1 MLIIT
6 SLLIAYLA
14 FRYSDKL
21 EMNLAYMY
29 VVKIYHNDII
39 ITIIEIMQGTHVIT
53 LSYIRYYL
61 IVYIITIAL
70 L

>member
-1 MLIIT
+1 
-6 SLLIAYLA
+6 
-14 FRYSDKL
+14 
-21 EMNLAYMY
+21 MY